1 MEVNNELIYK
11 IVKQVL
17 AEGMPDSKGDDFEKH
32 IDPTGVITIKTETV
46 KCQTFDVGVPAK
58 VKLLDVVTLEESPR
72 LGCGILEIDHST
84 YPWTLTYDEFYY
96 VVEGI
101 LDIVVEGRHNLGYQ
115 GDILHIQRNI
125 HLLFLTRDM
134 PGSILHLSGRL
145 GKCRNIVKI
154 MRKEKN
160 YERRSIRND

>member
-58 VKLLDVVTLEESPR
+58 VKLLDVVTPR
-72 LGCGILEIDHST
+72 GE
-84 YPWTLTYDEFYY
+84 P
-96 VVEGI
+96 
-101 LDIVVEGRHNLGYQ
+101 
-115 GDILHIQRNI
+115 
-125 HLLFLTRDM
+125 
-134 PGSILHLSGRL
+134 
-145 GKCRNIVKI
+145 
-154 MRKEKN
+154 
-160 YERRSIRND
+160 

>member
-115 GDILHIQRNI
+115 GDILHIPKG
-125 HLLFLTRDM
+125 T
-134 PGSILHLSGRL
+134 SICFSSPES
-145 GKCRNIVKI
+145 CRAVYFTYPADWENAEI
-154 MRKEKN
+154 
-160 YERRSIRND
+160 

>member
-96 VVEGI
+96 VVDGI

-115 GDILHIQRNI
+115 GDILHIPKRNI
-125 HLLFLTRDM
+125 HLLFPHQRHAGQYTSLIRQT
-134 PGSILHLSGRL
+134 
-145 GKCRNIVKI
+145 GKMQK
-154 MRKEKN
+154 
-160 YERRSIRND
+160 YS